1 MKSDISVE
9 QVAFFLFSVLVSCFV
24 HKFQTISGE
33 KENLQN
39 NGLVR
44 FSDLPKT
51 KRRKREKVLY
61 VKSPLYEKKKKYI
74 YIYIYKRKRHE
85 IRRVLTQNFCL
96 LEDELKNQVFFS

>member
-61 VKSPLYEKKKKYI
+61 VKSPLYEKKKKNI
-74 YIYIYKRKRHE
+74 YIYIYTREKDTRLEEYLHR
-85 IRRVLTQNFCL
+85 IFVCL
-96 LEDELKNQVFFS
+96 RMN